1 MKRIFDYFFRK
12 YLLKK
17 TYMLGLSHILNIR
30 KNYDAISSIS
40 DVDYKIYSQFG
51 EDGII
56 DFILRKLNIEKPK
69 FIEIGVG
76 DYTECNSRFLFETRS
91 AKGLIIDCLE
101 NLSSKVSKN
110 LKLWKGDLKIE
121 EIFVNSENIM
131 NILKKNS
138 FQKDVDFFSLDID
151 GIDYWIIKSL
161 PTKFAKVA
169 VIEYNPI
176 FGHEHEVTV
185 PNIEKF
191 NRSSYHY
198 SNLCYG
204 MSLKALIN
212 IMESKG
218 FYFLGSNLRR
228 NNAFFISKEFN
239 KNIFFPNIKISDI
252 SENVDC
258 NIRES
263 RGVKGELTYLSGND
277 RIEKIRDCE
286 IIDLEK
292 NRKIKIKDLFKI

>member
-1 MKRIFDYFFRK
+1 MIRFF
-12 YLLKK
+12 LLKFATK
-17 TYMLGLSHILNIR
+17 FISSIQYSIGLSHITIMR
-30 KNYDAISSIS
+30 KNYKKIRNIYDLE
-40 DVDYKIYSQFG
+40 YKVFSQNG

-69 FIEIGVG
+69 FVEIGVG
-76 DYTECNSRFLFETRS
+76 DYTESNTRFLFESRT

-101 NLSSKVSKN
+101 DLSIKVSKN

-121 EIFVNSENIM
+121 EIFINSENIM
-131 NILKKNS
+131 SVLEKNN
-138 FQKDVDFFSLDID
+138 FEKDIDFFSLDID

-161 PTKFAKVA
+161 PANFSKVA

-185 PNIEKF
+185 PNIDKF
-191 NRSSYHY
+191 DRTSYHY

-204 MSLKALIN
+204 MSLRALVS
-212 IMESKG
+212 IMEFKN

-228 NNAFFISKEFN
+228 NNAFFVSKNFS
-239 KNIFFPNIKISDI
+239 KDAFFPNIKISNI

-263 RGVKGELTYLSGND
+263 RGIKKELTYLSGQE
-277 RIEKIRDCE
+277 RIKEIKDCE
-286 IIDLEK
+286 IIDLK
-292 NRKIKIKDLFKI
+292 RDIKVKIKDLY

>member
-1 MKRIFDYFFRK
+1 MIKFF
-12 YLLKK
+12 LLKFAAK
-17 TYMLGLSHILNIR
+17 FISSIQYSIGLSHITIMR
-30 KNYDAISSIS
+30 KNYKKIRNIYDLE
-40 DVDYKIYSQFG
+40 YKVFSQNG

-69 FIEIGVG
+69 FVEIGVG
-76 DYTECNSRFLFETRS
+76 DYTESNTRFLFESRT

-101 NLSSKVSKN
+101 DLSIKVSKN

-121 EIFVNSENIM
+121 EIFINSENIM
-131 NILKKNS
+131 SVLEKNN
-138 FQKDVDFFSLDID
+138 FEKDIDFFSLDID

-161 PTKFAKVA
+161 PANFSKVA

-185 PNIEKF
+185 PNIDKF
-191 NRSSYHY
+191 DRTSYHY

-204 MSLKALIN
+204 MSLRALVS
-212 IMESKG
+212 IMEFKN

-228 NNAFFISKEFN
+228 NNAFFVSKNFS
-239 KNIFFPNIKISDI
+239 KDAFFPNIKISNI

-263 RGVKGELTYLSGND
+263 RGIKKELTYLSGQE
-277 RIEKIRDCE
+277 RIKEIKDCE
-286 IIDLEK
+286 IIDLK
-292 NRKIKIKDLFKI
+292 RDIKVKIKDLY

>member
-30 KNYDAISSIS
+30 KNYDVISSIS

-228 NNAFFISKEFN
+228 NNAFFISKEFD

-286 IIDLEK
+286 IVDLEK

>member
-1 MKRIFDYFFRK
+1 MKIIYDYFLRR
-12 YLLKK
+12 YLFKK

-30 KNYDAISSIS
+30 KNYNNITSVS

-69 FIEIGVG
+69 FVEIGVG
-76 DYTECNSRFLFETRS
+76 DYTESNTRFLFESRT

-101 NLSSKVSKN
+101 DLSIKVSKN

-121 EIFVNSENIM
+121 EIFINSENIM
-131 NILKKNS
+131 SVLEKNN
-138 FQKDVDFFSLDID
+138 FEKDIDFFSLDID

-161 PTKFAKVA
+161 PANFSKVA

-185 PNIEKF
+185 PNIDKF
-191 NRSSYHY
+191 DRTSYHY

-204 MSLKALIN
+204 MSLRALVS
-212 IMESKG
+212 IMEFKN

-228 NNAFFISKEFN
+228 NNAFFVSKNFS
-239 KNIFFPNIKISDI
+239 KDAFFPNIKISNI

-263 RGVKGELTYLSGND
+263 RGIKKELTYLSGQE
-277 RIEKIRDCE
+277 RIKEIKDCE
-286 IIDLEK
+286 IIDLK
-292 NRKIKIKDLFKI
+292 RDIKVKIKDLY

>member
-1 MKRIFDYFFRK
+1 MKIIYDYFFRK

-30 KNYDAISSIS
+30 KNYDNISSIS

-69 FIEIGVG
+69 FVEIGVG
-76 DYTECNSRFLFETRS
+76 DYTESNTRFLFESRT

-101 NLSSKVSKN
+101 DLSSKVSKN

-121 EIFVNSENIM
+121 EIFVSSENI
-131 NILKKNS
+131 NSVLEKNN
-138 FQKDVDFFSLDID
+138 FEKDIDFFSLDID

-161 PTKFAKVA
+161 PVNFSKVA

-191 NRSSYHY
+191 DRTSYHY

-204 MSLKALIN
+204 MSLKALVK
-212 IMESKG
+212 IMELKN

-228 NNAFFISKEFN
+228 NNAFFVSKNFN
-239 KNIFFPNIKISDI
+239 KDACFPNIKISNI

-263 RGVKGELTYLSGND
+263 RGKKKELTYLSGHE
-277 RIEKIRDCE
+277 RIKEIRDCE
-286 IIDLEK
+286 IIDLKK
-292 NRKIKIKDLFKI
+292 NKKIKVKDLFDV

>member
-1 MKRIFDYFFRK
+1 MKRIFNYFLRK

-30 KNYDAISSIS
+30 KNYDSISLIS

-69 FIEIGVG
+69 FVEIGVG
-76 DYTECNSRFLFETRS
+76 DYTECNSRFLFESRT
-91 AKGLIIDCLE
+91 ANGLIIDCLE
-101 NLSSKVSKN
+101 NLSKKVSKN

-121 EIFVNSENIM
+121 EIFIDSENVL
-131 NILKKNS
+131 NVLKKNN
-138 FQKDVDFFSLDID
+138 FEKDIDFFSLDID

-161 PTKFAKVA
+161 PSNFTKVA
-169 VIEYNPI
+169 VVEYNPI

-185 PNIEKF
+185 PNIKKF
-191 NRSSYHY
+191 NRTLYHH

-204 MSLKALIN
+204 MSLKALISL
-212 IMESKG
+212 MESKN

-228 NNAFFISKEFN
+228 NNAFFVSKTFS
-239 KNIFFPNIKISDI
+239 KNIFFPNIKISNI

-258 NIRES
+258 NIMES
-263 RGVKGELTYLSGND
+263 IDRKGELNFISGYD
-277 RIEKIRDCE
+277 RINEIKNCE
-286 IIDLEK
+286 IIDLKK
-292 NRKIKIKDLFKI
+292 NSKIKIKDLFKI

>member
-30 KNYDAISSIS
+30 KNYDVISSIS

-218 FYFLGSNLRR
+218 FYFLGVNKLR
-228 NNAFFISKEFN
+228 NNA
-239 KNIFFPNIKISDI
+239 
-252 SENVDC
+252 
-258 NIRES
+258 
-263 RGVKGELTYLSGND
+263 LTALPQ
-277 RIEKIRDCE
+277 
-286 IIDLEK
+286 
-292 NRKIKIKDLFKI
+292 

>member
-1 MKRIFDYFFRK
+1 MKIIYDYFFRK

-30 KNYDAISSIS
+30 KNYDNISSIS

-69 FIEIGVG
+69 FVEIGVG
-76 DYTECNSRFLFETRS
+76 DYTESNTRFLFESRT

-101 NLSSKVSKN
+101 DLSSKVSKN

-121 EIFVNSENIM
+121 EIFVSSENI
-131 NILKKNS
+131 NSVLEKNN
-138 FQKDVDFFSLDID
+138 FEKDIDFFSLDID

-161 PTKFAKVA
+161 PVNFSKVA

-176 FGHEHEVTV
+176 FGHEYEVTV
-185 PNIEKF
+185 PNIDKF
-191 NRSSYHY
+191 DRTSYHY

-204 MSLKALIN
+204 MSLKALVK
-212 IMESKG
+212 IMELKN

-228 NNAFFISKEFN
+228 NNAFFVSKNFN
-239 KNIFFPNIKISDI
+239 KDTCFPNLKISNI

-263 RGVKGELTYLSGND
+263 RGKTKELTYLSGHE
-277 RIEKIRDCE
+277 RIREIKDCE
-286 IIDLEK
+286 IIDLKK
-292 NRKIKIKDLFKI
+292 NKKIKVKDIFDL